1 MVGLNERLRF
11 LKYSPG
17 QYFKPH
23 FDGSYRRPDGSE
35 QSFVTVQLYLNQ
47 GMTGGDTT
55 FLSNTRAED
64 NVGVAP
70 RTGRVLVF
78 QHDLLHE
85 GSTLLEGVKYAMR
98 TDVMYRKAANTDP

>member
-47 GMTGGDTT
+47 GMAGGDTT

-64 NVGVAP
+64 NVAVAP

-98 TDVMYRKAANTDP
+98 TDVMYRKASNKH